1 MCFVGL
7 AGIAASV
14 LSINPSVATPINGA
28 ATGLAA
34 PDINID
40 FDAGALSDGTV
51 VTTQFAGVT
60 FGTNFEIN
68 SGGAVAQ
75 NMLSRF
81 LGDGNGAGPGS
92 ILLDNDAGAVG
103 FFFRTNATTTTFTA
117 LLDGVLVESF
127 AASTNLTN
135 TSNFYGFT
143 DIIFDEIQ
151 ISVAAGGYNL
161 DHFQFND
168 AHISEPGSLAVFGLG
183 LVGLGAL
190 RRRRKI

>member
-1 MCFVGL
+1 
-7 AGIAASV
+7 
-14 LSINPSVATPINGA
+14 
-28 ATGLAA
+28 
-34 PDINID
+34 
-40 FDAGALSDGTV
+40 
-51 VTTQFAGVT
+51 
-60 FGTNFEIN
+60 N

-81 LGDGNGAGPGS
+81 LGDGNGSSPGP
-92 ILLDNDAGAVG
+92 IQFDNDVGSAG

-151 ISVAAGGYNL
+151 ISVASGGYNL
-161 DHFQFND
+161 DHFQFNEV
-168 AHISEPGSLAVFGLG
+168 HIPEPGSLAVFGLG